1 MRTPGVCARLPHKSV
16 ELGTPT
22 SASPLNVAPTFVVV
36 VSTIGESPVT
46 VMLSLSDATSSVLS
60 TVSVEPCVTT
70 MFWRTK
76 GWKPWSSKRSA

>member
-1 MRTPGVCARLPHKSV
+1 
-16 ELGTPT
+16 
-22 SASPLNVAPTFVVV
+22 
-36 VSTIGESPVT
+36 VT